1 MWIEELRDEDGAKGA
16 KLLISIVETKNFGL
30 TTTVERPH
38 CTSGHYRTTATRHE
52 SLNGLTD
59 IVNQHFENIQGKRVR
74 GSRQKITGSAHSVL
88 IHWLCLKY
96 SSQL

>member
-38 CTSGHYRTTATRHE
+38 CTSGHYRTTGYAARI
-52 SLNGLTD
+52 S
-59 IVNQHFENIQGKRVR
+59 
-74 GSRQKITGSAHSVL
+74 
-88 IHWLCLKY
+88 
-96 SSQL
+96 